1 MRYRSRK
8 RHLVAGDGQPIG
20 VAIGLLLEG
29 AVEDALDVGQT
40 EGAYGRARNGIRR
53 RRERGV
59 DHVDAFAVVKALERT
74 GHRFCFPMETKKI
87 RVGPVASFT

>member
-1 MRYRSRK
+1 M
-8 RHLVAGDGQPIG
+8 AGDGQPIG

-59 DHVDAFAVVKALERT
+59 DDVHSLAVVSALVRT
-74 GHRFCFPMETKKI
+74 GRRFCKQTKRLRFI
-87 RVGPVASFT
+87 AIA